1 MARQWFDQDGVDIIV
16 DVPGSGVAPAVSRAA
31 TEKRKGLFHAGYSSV
46 DLLGNPGSTTT
57 IQWSLNLTQMAD
69 MVCATLAQPNG
80 PSWFVIGPASGIGH
94 DITQRLT
101 RLIGGNGGKLVG
113 SRSFDPGQTDYSSL
127 IVDALSSGAK
137 VLLLTAAG
145 FPAIA
150 AVRQFG
156 EFTGHGKMRPV
167 CPFLMMTDVDAIG
180 LNAAQGALVCG

>member
-1 MARQWFDQDGVDIIV
+1 MRPCV
-16 DVPGSGVAPAVSRAA
+16 
-31 TEKRKGLFHAGYSSV
+31 
-46 DLLGNPGSTTT
+46 
-57 IQWSLNLTQMAD
+57 
-69 MVCATLAQPNG
+69 
-80 PSWFVIGPASGIGH
+80 
-94 DITQRLT
+94 ITQGNFRVSSAWPRILPF
-101 RLIGGNGGKLVG
+101 GGNGGKLVG